1 MHECRSTRPGNQ
13 SVEVAPGSQGCTLCL
28 GPLSTL
34 LFSFTVFSDSLL
46 AVFKHLTERGEV
58 PHHKKEASETF
69 PPEGAK
75 HTQRDPVL
83 AAFSLV
89 RPRQHLEM
97 PARFCNCQPLQ
108 AFPQLPPGFP
118 FLSLRFL
125 FIGAKT
131 NWIFGSV

>member
-1 MHECRSTRPGNQ
+1 MHECLSTRLGNQ
-13 SVEVAPGSQGCTLCL
+13 SVEVALGSQDCTPCL
-28 GPLSTL
+28 GPLSSL
-34 LFSFTVFSDSLL
+34 LLSFTVFGDSLL

-58 PHHKKEASETF
+58 PHHKKEVSETS
-69 PPEGAK
+69 PLEGAK
-75 HTQRDPVL
+75 HTERDPVL

-97 PARFCNCQPLQ
+97 PERLCNCRPLR

-118 FLSLRFL
+118 FLSLHFL